1 MGSERVRHDWAT
13 NSFTFMADLQCGLV
27 SAYIRVTRLY
37 YMHIPF
43 HILFRYGLSQDTE
56 CASCFICQDLAAHP
70 SHIEQLASAP
80 AKLQSVPPASPLPL
94 GTTSLFCVR
103 GRYSDDQPFL
113 ARLHTQSLSRVQLF
127 CDPMNAHQAPLS
139 MEFPRQE
146 YWSGLTF
153 PPPGDLPDPG
163 IRPVSPVSPV
173 SPALQADS
181 LLLSHRG
188 SNEFSKLI
196 QTEHPQSDKGQP

>member
-13 NSFTFMADLQCGLV
+13 NSFTVMADLQCGLV
-27 SAYIRVTRLY
+27 SAYIRVTQLHC
-37 YMHIPF
+37 MHIPF
-43 HILFRYGLSQDTE
+43 HILFRYGCHGTLSVLPVSYARTLLLTRLTLN
-56 CASCFICQDLAAHP
+56 SLHP
-70 SHIEQLASAP
+70 LLLNSSLS
-80 AKLQSVPPASPLPL
+80 LPLPL
-94 GTTSLFCVR
+94 SLLAPRVFCVR
-103 GRYSDDQPFL
+103 GRCSDDQPFL
-113 ARLHTQSLSRVQLF
+113 AGLHAQSLSRVQLF

-146 YWSGLTF
+146 YWSGFPF

-163 IRPVSPVSPV
+163 IRPVSPV

-196 QTEHPQSDKGQP
+196 QTEYP